1 MKDNLL
7 ESFQYLVVFGKI
19 PDNSL
24 EFARWHL
31 DHCGVVGL
39 GDSKML
45 LQRGFEMP
53 RVKVQSDS
61 LFSVWQKFHISPK
74 LSHAH

>member
-53 RVKVQSDS
+53 RVE
-61 LFSVWQKFHISPK
+61 
-74 LSHAH
+74 A